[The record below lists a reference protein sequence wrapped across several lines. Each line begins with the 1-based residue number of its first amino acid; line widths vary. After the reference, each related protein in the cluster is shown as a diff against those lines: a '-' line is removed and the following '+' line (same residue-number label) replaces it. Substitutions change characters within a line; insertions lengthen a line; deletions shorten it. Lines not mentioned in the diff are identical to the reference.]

1 MSLNVNHTFVNIL
14 ALFPRSSVSS
24 GDQDPHQ
31 LPSIAEVAP
40 CPRPRSLSVTSSMSS
55 NHSSASAASAG
66 QLENLAEFDLLDYIV
81 MEDPAL
87 THTGHTHTAP
97 ATADKMVDMDLDFSS
112 IDLRPATQTLHSD
125 IMRIP

>member
-1 MSLNVNHTFVNIL
+1 M
-14 ALFPRSSVSS
+14 SS
-24 GDQDPHQ
+24 GDQDPGH

-81 MEDPAL
+81 MED
-87 THTGHTHTAP
+87 TGH
-97 ATADKMVDMDLDFSS
+97 ATADTMADMDLDFSS
-112 IDLRPATQTLHSD
+112 IDLRPAAQTLHSD

>member
-1 MSLNVNHTFVNIL
+1 M
-14 ALFPRSSVSS
+14 FPRSSVSS

-81 MEDPAL
+81 MED
-87 THTGHTHTAP
+87 TGHASP
-97 ATADKMVDMDLDFSS
+97 ATADTMVDMDLDFSS
-112 IDLRPATQTLHSD
+112 IDLRPAAQTLHSD

>member
-1 MSLNVNHTFVNIL
+1 M
-14 ALFPRSSVSS
+14 SS
-24 GDQDPHQ
+24 GDQDPGQ

-87 THTGHTHTAP
+87 THTHTHTA
-97 ATADKMVDMDLDFSS
+97 TADTMADMDLDFSS

>member
-1 MSLNVNHTFVNIL
+1 M
-14 ALFPRSSVSS
+14 SS
-24 GDQDPHQ
+24 GDQDSGQ

-87 THTGHTHTAP
+87 THTHTSP
-97 ATADKMVDMDLDFSS
+97 ATADTMVDMDLDFSS
-112 IDLRPATQTLHSD
+112 IDLRPAAQTLHSD

>member
-1 MSLNVNHTFVNIL
+1 M
-14 ALFPRSSVSS
+14 FPRSSVSS

-87 THTGHTHTAP
+87 THTHTAH
-97 ATADKMVDMDLDFSS
+97 ATADTMVDMDLDFSS
-112 IDLRPATQTLHSD
+112 IDLRPVAQSLHSD

>member
-1 MSLNVNHTFVNIL
+1 M
-14 ALFPRSSVSS
+14 SS
-24 GDQDPHQ
+24 GDQDPCQ

-55 NHSSASAASAG
+55 NHSSASAASAAG

-81 MEDPAL
+81 MEDTA
-87 THTGHTHTAP
+87 HTP
-97 ATADKMVDMDLDFSS
+97 ATADTMADMDLDFSS
-112 IDLRPATQTLHSD
+112 IDLRPAAQTLHSD

>member
-1 MSLNVNHTFVNIL
+1 MSLNVNHTFVNIT
-14 ALFPRSSVSS
+14 ALFPRTSVSS
-24 GDQDPHQ
+24 GDQDPGQ

-87 THTGHTHTAP
+87 THTAP
-97 ATADKMVDMDLDFSS
+97 ATADTMVDMDLDFSS
-112 IDLRPATQTLHSD
+112 IDLRPAAQTLHSD

>member
-1 MSLNVNHTFVNIL
+1 M
-14 ALFPRSSVSS
+14 SS
-24 GDQDPHQ
+24 GDQDPGQ

-55 NHSSASAASAG
+55 NHSSASAASAAG

-87 THTGHTHTAP
+87 THT
-97 ATADKMVDMDLDFSS
+97 ATATADMDLDFSS
-112 IDLRPATQTLHSD
+112 IDLRPAAQTLHSD

>member
-1 MSLNVNHTFVNIL
+1 M
-14 ALFPRSSVSS
+14 SS

-81 MEDPAL
+81 MED
-87 THTGHTHTAP
+87 TGHTHTHT
-97 ATADKMVDMDLDFSS
+97 ATVDMDLDFSS
-112 IDLRPATQTLHSD
+112 IDLRPTAQTLHSD

>member
-1 MSLNVNHTFVNIL
+1 M
-14 ALFPRSSVSS
+14 SS
-24 GDQDPHQ
+24 GDQDPGQ

-55 NHSSASAASAG
+55 NHSSASAASAAG

-81 MEDPAL
+81 MED
-87 THTGHTHTAP
+87 TGHASP
-97 ATADKMVDMDLDFSS
+97 ATADTMVDMDLDFSS
-112 IDLRPATQTLHSD
+112 IDLRPAAQTLHSD